1 MDFTEEIIEELRT
14 KIALSLN
21 GIIEDLSTV
30 AVPLSEIEESNLI
43 LWTFNPLEQVP
54 QSISIIPDTMERLET
69 EDAYN
74 SYSVLQGLSVFL
86 LIEQGTADEALAY
99 KQLSGYARALVTLI
113 NANFPEYDWS
123 SMDYFQGLANDY
135 SKKWIELKMSI
146 KKTIELA

>member
-30 AVPLSEIEESNLI
+30 SVPLSEIEESNII

-113 NANFPEYDWS
+113 NANFPDYNWS
-123 SMDYFQGLANDY
+123 STDYFQGLANDY

-146 KKTIELA
+146 KKTIEIA